1 MKIEHVKI
9 HGKGNRLG
17 FVDSKTSEFVN
28 VLLGFRRSHGRPP
41 DSLAAERES
50 LRLLLSNADTNS
62 HFKKKTSEGQC
73 LSELHLALLRCVL
86 KSRLKNKLFSNTHSH
101 IQPRIF
107 TGLHLLLIYS
117 HDCIKS
123 RRKMAVIEVKHS
135 TFRE

>member
-62 HFKKKTSEGQC
+62 HFKKKTQRGPVFVRTAPRTPEMC
-73 LSELHLALLRCVL
+73 LKVE
-86 KSRLKNKLFSNTHSH
+86 
-101 IQPRIF
+101 
-107 TGLHLLLIYS
+107 
-117 HDCIKS
+117 IK
-123 RRKMAVIEVKHS
+123 K
-135 TFRE
+135 